1 MCTRKNIPIMYSIK
15 LLHFG
20 ESKYVMNI
28 VMKFLSS
35 SKYMYKEIVCVF
47 NQV

>member
-1 MCTRKNIPIMYSIK
+1 MYSIK
-15 LLHFG
+15 LLHFD

-28 VMKFLSS
+28 VMKFLSF
-35 SKYMYKEIVCVF
+35 SKYMYKEIVYVF